1 MDTNNDGKADMQF
14 VIEYPK
20 ERTGEVW
27 PNGHYMI
34 MFDLDRDNIFN
45 YINWNNFT
53 LQCWE
58 RRGLSDFY
66 EDYSGQTSFLK
77 IHTSTYDMKDLRFN
91 WENPFCSMILIMII
105 GLKWLFVWLILPKF
119 TIRIPLPT
127 VM

>member
-53 LQCWE
+53 SSVL
-58 RRGLSDFY
+58 GGV
-66 EDYSGQTSFLK
+66 EDCLISMK
-77 IHTSTYDMKDLRFN
+77 IIVGRHHF
-91 WENPFCSMILIMII
+91 
-105 GLKWLFVWLILPKF
+105 
-119 TIRIPLPT
+119 
-127 VM
+127 